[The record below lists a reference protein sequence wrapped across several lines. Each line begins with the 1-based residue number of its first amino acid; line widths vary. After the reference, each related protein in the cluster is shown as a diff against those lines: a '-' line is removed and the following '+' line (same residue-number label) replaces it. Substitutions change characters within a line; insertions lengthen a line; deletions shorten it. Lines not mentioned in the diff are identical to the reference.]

1 MYKPIREKNLNIK
14 PWIIFASVLLL
25 IFLIHFTYSRFP
37 AKTKRTDANI
47 LTAEGWLSTPTL
59 EKVKNEFQTNKY
71 ELLII
76 TGLKSLPDF
85 YQVSMDG
92 YLIFYPKNLSDG
104 PQPDNL
110 HTIEV
115 NAFSEL
121 EGDGSAHFNLYVNDS
136 LVADFFPDKQK
147 KKYGVRWKGK
157 LSDIDSV
164 MIQFDYDRVGK
175 WGDRNL
181 YVREIII
188 DNRII
193 VPYQFNSIYDI
204 GSLDGKNRISNNSN
218 SNAEYCRNELI
229 GMGID
234 PSMIVAVPGE
244 KTCINRTLKS
254 AQAFREWLK
263 ASKHPVKGINI
274 ISSGPHALRTWM
286 IYNRIMG
293 KDYNIGVISLPES
306 DKHGLLGKFAREL
319 REFFGVVY
327 YWIILLPY

>member
-1 MYKPIREKNLNIK
+1 MNKLIREKNLY
-14 PWIIFASVLLL
+14 IFPAILIAVGLLL
-25 IFLIHFTYSRFP
+25 IILVHFSYSRFP
-37 AKTKRTDANI
+37 SKIKKTDANI
-47 LTAEGWLSTPTL
+47 LTAEGWLSKATL
-59 EKVKNEFQTNKY
+59 EKVKNEFQNNEY
-71 ELLII
+71 DVLII

-92 YLIFYPKNLSDG
+92 YLIFYPGDLSEGTRKD
-104 PQPDNL
+104 DF
-110 HTIEV
+110 HIIEV

-121 EGDGSAHFNLYVNDS
+121 GGDGSAHFNFYVNDS
-136 LVADFFPDKQK
+136 LVADFFASKQK
-147 KKYGVRWKGK
+147 KKYGIRWKGK
-157 LSDIDSV
+157 LEDIDSV

-188 DNRII
+188 DNKIF
-193 VPYQFNSIYDI
+193 VPYQYNSTYDI
-204 GSLDGKNRISNNSN
+204 GSLDGKDRISNNCN

-234 PSMIVAVPGE
+234 PSVIVAVPGE
-244 KTCINRTLKS
+244 KTYINRTLKS
-254 AQAFREWLK
+254 ALAFRSWLK
-263 ASKHPVKGINI
+263 SSKLQVKGINI
-274 ISSGPHALRTWM
+274 ISSGPHAIRTWM

-293 KDYNIGVISLPES
+293 KDYNIGIISLPDS
-306 DKHGLLGKFAREL
+306 VKHNLLRKFATEL